1 MIPPRRHAVPWGMGD
16 NAAFA
21 SSREARIFSLRL
33 GEGRAEN
40 CPPQKKFFPRHA
52 EPTGFLLAAWRV
64 SPAGGRRNPEG
75 GSERLLGSALYRIA
89 MFDVN
94 GRLSERSSE
103 VFGVAGM
110 FGEVA
115 GGSESYVKS
124 DN

>member
-1 MIPPRRHAVPWGMGD
+1 MPL
-16 NAAFA
+16 N
-21 SSREARIFSLRL
+21 SR
-33 GEGRAEN
+33 N
-40 CPPQKKFFPRHA
+40 FPLFPGISRFQSH
-52 EPTGFLLAAWRV
+52 L
-64 SPAGGRRNPEG
+64 SNIGGRRNPEG

-115 GGSESYVKS
+115 GGSETYVKS

>member
-21 SSREARIFSLRL
+21 SSREARIFSRRL

-40 CPPQKKFFPRHA
+40 CPPQKNFFPPRGA
-52 EPTGFLLAAWRV
+52 YGFSPPRV
-64 SPAGGRRNPEG
+64 ARFPAGGRRNPEG

-115 GGSESYVKS
+115 RGSESYVKS